1 MPGLANLQFRDPL
14 SRMDSANLEG
24 MAGLLGMWANN
35 EQRNAQTQ
43 QAQAIENNSYQN
55 IQDAIA
61 TRQAQALDNPADIDI
76 LRRGKL
82 GQALSQDA
90 TGKYD
95 QGVLPG
101 RIATT
106 NAENKTKLT
115 SAQLEDM
122 IHQLD
127 IAASALDTPSP
138 LGVNVIENE
147 GLRNKVAK
155 EMQRSG
161 RSPKDIVQAMANS
174 VKSAISNSP
183 KFMADANIKAIEG
196 ANKMNEQA
204 LQNKGAMERAVM
216 SEKRADERANRSEEA
231 ATVRANVAL
240 LQNLQSESKTL
251 EEQISIKQMMDMK
264 EKNPKIQEELGVMRL
279 RIKQNKVLMDLVR
292 KNMKSNPELLNVE
305 PTETPKA
312 KRTVKTKSG
321 KEVTVEE

>member
-1 MPGLANLQFRDPL
+1 MQNLANLEYGDPFKHL
-14 SRMDSANLEG
+14 DKDQNFAMGGLYGLWGAQEQENRLAQQQKALQNIDYQNTQDS
-24 MAGLLGMWANN
+24 LLA
-35 EQRNAQTQ
+35 
-43 QAQAIENNSYQN
+43 AQAAAMN
-55 IQDAIA
+55 
-61 TRQAQALDNPADIDI
+61 NPADIDVI
-76 LRRGKL
+76 RRGKL

-90 TGKYD
+90 TGRYD

-101 RIATT
+101 RIATA
-106 NAENKTKLT
+106 NAENKTKL
-115 SAQLEDM
+115 SAAQLQDM
-122 IHQLD
+122 VHQLD

-147 GLRNKVAK
+147 DLRNKVVK

-161 RSPKDIVQAMANS
+161 RSPKEIVQAMANS

-204 LQNKGAMERAVM
+204 LQNQGAMARTVY
-216 SEKRADERANRSEEA
+216 SENRQDSRQEKSDQA

-264 EKNPKIQEELGVMRL
+264 GKNPKIQEELGVMRL

-321 KEVTVEE
+321 KEVTIEE